1 MTLKNMLPFFSFNV
15 MYQGTE
21 NLIIFLGTRFG
32 ARGLGSP
39 TVYLS
44 RYWKLSDKMALR
56 TNVSSDILSSHTIMN
71 KLSYRVNESL
81 ELKLRM
87 VSSRFL
93 RFDKEE
99 FSTHKC

>member
-1 MTLKNMLPFFSFNV
+1 MTLKDYLPFFSFNT
-15 MYQGTE
+15 MYQGSE
-21 NLIIFLGTRFG
+21 NLILFLGTRFG

-44 RYWKLSDKMALR
+44 RFWKLSEKWAYRVNL
-56 TNVSSDILSSHTIMN
+56 TSDIFSSHTIMN

-87 VSSRFL
+87 VTLFGM
-93 RFDKEE
+93 F
-99 FSTHKC
+99 